1 MSCAQ
6 RVEGVWRSRCK
17 RCGTK
22 LVRVQRKWRET
33 AKVDVLA
40 LRQQL
45 LRHLDERY
53 ATVDQHGADL
63 RGAFFRRGVERAPE
77 RDIVAAN
84 AHRNV
89 VDHR

>member
-17 RCGTK
+17 RCGAK
-22 LVRVQRKWRET
+22 LVRVQRKWRES

-45 LRHLDERY
+45 LRYLDQRY
-53 ATVDQHGADL
+53 AIVDQHGADL
-63 RGAFFRRGVERAPE
+63 RGEFFKREDPCDLKSCLHDVVGVKIP
-77 RDIVAAN
+77 
-84 AHRNV
+84 H
-89 VDHR
+89 

>member
-17 RCGTK
+17 RCGAK

-45 LRHLDERY
+45 LRYLDERY
-53 ATVDQHGADL
+53 AIVDQDGADL
-63 RGAFFRRGVERAPE
+63 RGAFFKRGDACDVESCLHEATGVRIP
-77 RDIVAAN
+77 
-84 AHRNV
+84 H
-89 VDHR
+89 